1 MIRHYIFLIIIG
13 LIYSGCRKSDVQ
25 ASVLCNADYA
35 DSSYKHPNRG
45 LYQAI
50 LDKYQKKGLPGI
62 AVLLEDE
69 NGVWMGSAGKADIK
83 AGVEFR
89 PCTVSKV
96 ASMTKMFFA
105 AAVLQLN
112 EQGKVNLNDKISKWL
127 PADIVNKVKNADKAS
142 IRDLMQ
148 HTTGIYDIIFDADF
162 YLAVLNN
169 PNKHWTG
176 KELIKFAY
184 NKPSA
189 FNYKDTLKTAEYSNT
204 NTLLLTMCIEEITG
218 RPHHEILRELVF
230 NKAGMSNTYYHY
242 HEALP
247 SSVAQGYFD
256 LYNNGS
262 IVNVSNL
269 ITGSGNGF
277 NGVYSSVTDIHKF
290 MKALFVDKSLLSKAS
305 LDLMHTYVPS
315 GEEGDIGVGILQQYK
330 QLNLGYIGVGHSGGD
345 LGYCGEAQYFPGR
358 NNRIFVTL
366 VNYGTNGETPL
377 KDVYKDMRAE
387 FVKTLLK

>member
-1 MIRHYIFLIIIG
+1 MRHSIFFIVVLG
-13 LIYSGCRKSDVQ
+13 LLNSGCRKSDIQ
-25 ASVLCNADYA
+25 ASAVCNADYA
-35 DSSYKHPNRG
+35 DSSYKHPDRAV
-45 LYQAI
+45 YQAI
-50 LDKYQKKGLPGI
+50 LGKYQRKGLPGI
-62 AVLLEDE
+62 AVLIEDE
-69 NGVWMGSAGKADIK
+69 NGVWLGSAGKADIK
-83 AGVEFR
+83 GGIDFK

-96 ASMTKMFFA
+96 ASMTKMFLVT
-105 AAVLQLN
+105 AVMQLR
-112 EQGKVNLNDKISKWL
+112 EQGKININDKISQHL
-127 PADIVNKVKNADKAS
+127 SSDIVNKVDNADLVT

-184 NKPSA
+184 NKPA
-189 FNYKDTLKTAEYSNT
+189 VFAYKDTLQKAEYSNT
-204 NTLLLTMCIEEITG
+204 NTLLLSMCLESITG
-218 RPHHEILRELVF
+218 RPHHELLRELVF
-230 NKAGMSNTYYHY
+230 DKVGMKNSYYHY
-242 HEALP
+242 HQQLP
-247 SSVAQGYFD
+247 AQVAQGYFD

-277 NGVYSSVTDIHKF
+277 NGVYSNVSDIYKF
-290 MKALFVDKSLLSKAS
+290 MRALFIDKTLVSSGS
-305 LDLMHTYVPS
+305 LDLMQTFVPS
-315 GEEGDIGVGILQQYK
+315 GEEGDIGVGLLQQYK
-330 QLNLGYIGVGHSGGD
+330 QLNLGHLGVGHSGGD
-345 LGYCGEAQYFPGR
+345 LGYCGEAQYFPSR

-366 VNYGTNGETPL
+366 VNYGTNGNTPL

>member
-1 MIRHYIFLIIIG
+1 LKKYTWTIMMLVLVLACKKADIV
-13 LIYSGCRKSDVQ
+13 S
-25 ASVLCNADYA
+25 SVACNADYV
-35 DSSYKHPNRG
+35 DSSYKHPNRAV
-45 LYQAI
+45 YQAI

-62 AVLLEDE
+62 AVLINDD
-69 NGVWMGSAGKADIK
+69 NGAWMGSAGKADIK
-83 AGVEFR
+83 AGVDFR

-105 AAVLQLN
+105 AAVLKLH
-112 EQGKVNLNDKISKWL
+112 EHGIVNLNDKISQWL
-127 PADIVNKVKNADKAS
+127 PSDVINKVKNADKVT

-148 HTTGIYDIIFDADF
+148 HTTGVYDIIFDADF

-189 FNYKDTLKTAEYSNT
+189 FDYKDTLKTAEYSNT
-204 NTLLLTMCIEEITG
+204 NTLLLSMCIEEITK
-218 RPHHEILRELVF
+218 RPHHEILRDLVF
-230 NKAGMSNTYYHY
+230 NKLGMSSTYYHY

-256 LYNNGS
+256 LYNNGT

-277 NGVYSSVTDIHKF
+277 NGVYSSVTDINKF
-290 MKALFVDKSLLSKAS
+290 MKALFIDKSLVSSAS
-305 LDLMHTYVPS
+305 LDLMQTFVPS
-315 GEEGDIGVGILQQYK
+315 GEEGDIGVGLLQQYK
-330 QLNLGYIGVGHSGGD
+330 QLELGHIGVGHSGGD
-345 LGYCGEAQYFPGR
+345 LGYCGEAQYFPTR

-366 VNYGTNGETPL
+366 VNYGTNGDTPL
-377 KDVYKDMRAE
+377 KEVYKDMRAE
-387 FVKTLLK
+387 FVKALLQ